1 MKDKN
6 LLDDIKNKSLQEL
19 TELANNII
27 KNLENTKN
35 LEDSMEEYQ
44 KLIRLNILIEKQ
56 FQKASKDLSLST
68 KSKIQNLQKKK
79 MKKKLNKVA
88 KDTNLYLKKFL
99 ELERSKEMPLN

>member
-6 LLDDIKNKSLQEL
+6 LPDDIKNKSLQEL

-56 FQKASKDLSLST
+56 FQKASKDLTLST
-68 KSKIQNLQKKK
+68 KSKIQNLKKK
-79 MKKKLNKVA
+79 NEKKIK
-88 KDTNLYLKKFL
+88 
-99 ELERSKEMPLN
+99 

>member
-6 LLDDIKNKSLQEL
+6 LPDDIKNKSLQEL

-35 LEDSMEEYQ
+35 LENSMEEYQ

-56 FQKASKDLSLST
+56 FQKASKDLTLST
-68 KSKIQNLQKKK
+68 KSKIQNLKKK
-79 MKKKLNKVA
+79 NEKKIK
-88 KDTNLYLKKFL
+88 
-99 ELERSKEMPLN
+99 

>member
-35 LEDSMEEYQ
+35 LENSMEEYQ

-56 FQKASKDLSLST
+56 FQKVSKDLSLST
-68 KSKIQNLQKKK
+68 KTKIQNLQKKNE
-79 MKKKLNKVA
+79 KKIK
-88 KDTNLYLKKFL
+88 
-99 ELERSKEMPLN
+99 

>member
-68 KSKIQNLQKKK
+68 KSKIQNLQKKNE
-79 MKKKLNKVA
+79 KKIK
-88 KDTNLYLKKFL
+88 
-99 ELERSKEMPLN
+99 